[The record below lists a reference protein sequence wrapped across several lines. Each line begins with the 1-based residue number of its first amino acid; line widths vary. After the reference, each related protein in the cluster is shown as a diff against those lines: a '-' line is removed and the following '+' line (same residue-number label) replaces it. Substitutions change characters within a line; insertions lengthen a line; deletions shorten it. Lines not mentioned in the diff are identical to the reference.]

1 LENSIR
7 DLLPVGVRPS
17 RPPKLCHV
25 SSPTHDD
32 GDFCGQWASK
42 AVEILLKDPKMFLDG
57 TAIISSGTL
66 RIEQMK
72 LLADT
77 LQQKATFEPLA
88 SAP

>member
-1 LENSIR
+1 
-7 DLLPVGVRPS
+7 
-17 RPPKLCHV
+17 
-25 SSPTHDD
+25 
-32 GDFCGQWASK
+32 
-42 AVEILLKDPKMFLDG
+42 MFLDG